1 MKQVGVGYKKAS
13 FGGVLWHWGGVVKGE
28 MLPPHSVQVFSMENM
43 LGLGT
48 KGGEEAFHS

>member
-1 MKQVGVGYKKAS
+1 MLGTRKLSLEVKA
-13 FGGVLWHWGGVVKGE
+13 WHGGGVVKGE